1 MITLQNISKTF
12 ETTAG
17 KVSALDDVSL
27 TIETGEVFGI
37 IGESGAGKSTLV
49 RCINLL
55 EQPTSGSVVI
65 DGHDVTSL
73 RGRDLRE
80 LRADIGM
87 IFQRF
92 SLFEQRTVLD
102 NVIFPA
108 TLASTGKRASRAE
121 APERARKLLAL
132 VGLEGKEGSYPSQL
146 SGGQQ
151 QRVAIARAVAMNPK
165 ILLFDEATSALD
177 PELVGEVLNV
187 IRNLAKEGATMI
199 LVTHEMRFAYEVSD
213 KVIFMDKGK
222 IDAMGTPKEIF
233 EDRPTARLREFLS
246 TFTTPIVT
254 SDAKAD

>member
-12 ETTAG
+12 ETTSG

-108 TLASTGKRASRAE
+108 TLASTGKRVSRAE

-151 QRVAIARAVAMNPK
+151 QRVAIARALMTSPK
-165 ILLFDEATSALD
+165 TLLCDEATSALD
-177 PELVGEVLNV
+177 TLTTSQVLDLLGRINRELGVTIVLITHSLAVARRICGRIAVMDHGRVVEQGAVADVFGNPQADVTRALLQFEGEG
-187 IRNLAKEGATMI
+187 R
-199 LVTHEMRFAYEVSD
+199 
-213 KVIFMDKGK
+213 
-222 IDAMGTPKEIF
+222 
-233 EDRPTARLREFLS
+233 
-246 TFTTPIVT
+246 
-254 SDAKAD
+254 

>member
-1 MITLQNISKTF
+1 MIELTNISKVYDTP
-12 ETTAG
+12 AG
-17 KVSALDDVSL
+17 PFRAIDDVTLS
-27 TIETGEVFGI
+27 IGSGDIFGI

-55 EQPTSGSVVI
+55 EKPTSGTVAI
-65 DGHDVTSL
+65 DGRDVTSL

-92 SLFEQRTVLD
+92 SLFDQRTVLD

-108 TLASTGKRASRAE
+108 TLASTGKRVSRAE

-151 QRVAIARAVAMNPK
+151 QRVAIARALMTSPK
-165 ILLFDEATSALD
+165 TLLCDEATSALD
-177 PELVGEVLNV
+177 TLTTSQVLDLLGRINRELGVTIVL
-187 IRNLAKEGATMI
+187 ITHSLAVARRI
-199 LVTHEMRFAYEVSD
+199 CNHVV
-213 KVIFMDKGK
+213 VMDHGHVVEQ
-222 IDAMGTPKEIF
+222 GTAEEIF
-233 EDRPTARLREFLS
+233 SNPQAD
-246 TFTTPIVT
+246 VT
-254 SDAKAD
+254 RALLQFEGEGR

>member
-108 TLASTGKRASRAE
+108 MLASTGKRVSRAE

-151 QRVAIARAVAMNPK
+151 QRVAIARALMTSPK
-165 ILLFDEATSALD
+165 TLLCDEATSALD
-177 PELVGEVLNV
+177 TLTTSQVLDLLGRINRKLGVTIVLITHSLAVARRICGRIAVMDHGRVVEQGAVADVFGNPQADVTRALLQFEGEG
-187 IRNLAKEGATMI
+187 R
-199 LVTHEMRFAYEVSD
+199 
-213 KVIFMDKGK
+213 
-222 IDAMGTPKEIF
+222 
-233 EDRPTARLREFLS
+233 
-246 TFTTPIVT
+246 
-254 SDAKAD
+254 

>member
-108 TLASTGKRASRAE
+108 TLASTGKRVSRAE

-151 QRVAIARAVAMNPK
+151 QRVAIARALMTSPK
-165 ILLFDEATSALD
+165 TLLCDEATSALD
-177 PELVGEVLNV
+177 TLTTSQVLDLLGRLNRELGVTIVLITHSLAVARRICGRIAVMDHGRVVEQGAVADVFGNPQADVTRALLQFEGEG
-187 IRNLAKEGATMI
+187 R
-199 LVTHEMRFAYEVSD
+199 
-213 KVIFMDKGK
+213 
-222 IDAMGTPKEIF
+222 
-233 EDRPTARLREFLS
+233 
-246 TFTTPIVT
+246 
-254 SDAKAD
+254 

>member
-1 MITLQNISKTF
+1 MIELTNISKVYDTP
-12 ETTAG
+12 AG
-17 KVSALDDVSL
+17 PFRAIDDVTLS
-27 TIETGEVFGI
+27 IGSGDIFGI

-108 TLASTGKRASRAE
+108 TLASTGKRVSRAE

-132 VGLEGKEGSYPSQL
+132 VGPEGKEGSYPSQL

-151 QRVAIARAVAMNPK
+151 QRVAIARALMTSPK
-165 ILLFDEATSALD
+165 TLLCDEATSALD
-177 PELVGEVLNV
+177 TLTTSQVLDLLGRINRELGVTIVL
-187 IRNLAKEGATMI
+187 ITHSLAVARRI
-199 LVTHEMRFAYEVSD
+199 CNHVV
-213 KVIFMDKGK
+213 VMDHGHVVEQ
-222 IDAMGTPKEIF
+222 GTAEEIF
-233 EDRPTARLREFLS
+233 SNPQAD
-246 TFTTPIVT
+246 VT
-254 SDAKAD
+254 RALLQFEGEGR

>member
-108 TLASTGKRASRAE
+108 TLASTGKRVSRAE

-151 QRVAIARAVAMNPK
+151 QRVAIARALMTSPK
-165 ILLFDEATSALD
+165 TLLCDEATSALD
-177 PELVGEVLNV
+177 TLTTSQVLDLLGRINRELGVTIVL
-187 IRNLAKEGATMI
+187 ITHSLAVARRI
-199 LVTHEMRFAYEVSD
+199 CNHVV
-213 KVIFMDKGK
+213 VMDHGHVVEQ
-222 IDAMGTPKEIF
+222 GTAEEIF
-233 EDRPTARLREFLS
+233 SNPQAD
-246 TFTTPIVT
+246 VT
-254 SDAKAD
+254 RALLQFEGEGR

>member
-17 KVSALDDVSL
+17 KMSALDDVSL

-73 RGRDLRE
+73 RGRELRE

-108 TLASTGKRASRAE
+108 TLASTGKRVSRAE

-132 VGLEGKEGSYPSQL
+132 VGLEGKEDSYPSQL

-151 QRVAIARAVAMNPK
+151 QRVAIARALMTSPK
-165 ILLFDEATSALD
+165 TLLCDEATSALD
-177 PELVGEVLNV
+177 TLTTSQVLDLLGRINRELGVTIVL
-187 IRNLAKEGATMI
+187 ITHSLAVARRICGRIA
-199 LVTHEMRFAYEVSD
+199 V
-213 KVIFMDKGK
+213 MDHGRVVEQ
-222 IDAMGTPKEIF
+222 GTTEEIF
-233 EDRPTARLREFLS
+233 SNPQAD
-246 TFTTPIVT
+246 VT
-254 SDAKAD
+254 RALLQFEGEGR

>member
-1 MITLQNISKTF
+1 MIELKNISKSF
-12 ETTAG
+12 ETAAG
-17 KVSALDDVSL
+17 TVRALDDVSL

-65 DGHDVTSL
+65 DGRDVTSL

-108 TLASTGKRASRAE
+108 TLASTGKRVSRAE
-121 APERARKLLAL
+121 APGRARRLLAL

-151 QRVAIARAVAMNPK
+151 QRVAIARALMTQPK
-165 ILLFDEATSALD
+165 TLLCDEATSALD
-177 PELVGEVLNV
+177 TLTTSQVLD
-187 IRNLAKEGATMI
+187 L
-199 LVTHEMRFAYEVSD
+199 L
-213 KVIFMDKGK
+213 GK
-222 IDAMGTPKEIF
+222 INQELGVTIVLITHSLAVARRICGRIAVMDHGQLVEQGTAAEVFGNPQADVTRALLQF
-233 EDRPTARLREFLS
+233 EGEGR
-246 TFTTPIVT
+246 
-254 SDAKAD
+254 

>member
-1 MITLQNISKTF
+1 MIELKNISKSF
-12 ETTAG
+12 ETAAG
-17 KVSALDDVSL
+17 TVRALDDVSL

-55 EQPTSGSVVI
+55 EQPTGGSVVI
-65 DGHDVTSL
+65 DGRDVTSL

-108 TLASTGKRASRAE
+108 TLASTGKRVSRTE

-151 QRVAIARAVAMNPK
+151 QRVAIARALMTQPK
-165 ILLFDEATSALD
+165 TLLCDEATSALD
-177 PELVGEVLNV
+177 TLTTSQVLD
-187 IRNLAKEGATMI
+187 L
-199 LVTHEMRFAYEVSD
+199 L
-213 KVIFMDKGK
+213 GK
-222 IDAMGTPKEIF
+222 INQELGVTIVLITHSLAVARRICGRIAVMDHGQLVEQGTAAEVFGNPQADVTRALLQF
-233 EDRPTARLREFLS
+233 EGEGR
-246 TFTTPIVT
+246 
-254 SDAKAD
+254 

>member
-1 MITLQNISKTF
+1 MIKLTNISKVYDTP
-12 ETTAG
+12 AG
-17 KVSALDDVSL
+17 PFHAIDDVTLS
-27 TIETGEVFGI
+27 IGSGDIFGI

-108 TLASTGKRASRAE
+108 TLASTGKRVSRAE

-151 QRVAIARAVAMNPK
+151 QRVAIARALMTSPK
-165 ILLFDEATSALD
+165 TLLCDEATSALD
-177 PELVGEVLNV
+177 TLTTSQVLDLLGRINRELGVTIVF
-187 IRNLAKEGATMI
+187 ITHSLAVARRI
-199 LVTHEMRFAYEVSD
+199 CNHVV
-213 KVIFMDKGK
+213 VMDHGHVVEQ
-222 IDAMGTPKEIF
+222 GTAEEIF
-233 EDRPTARLREFLS
+233 SNPQAD
-246 TFTTPIVT
+246 VT
-254 SDAKAD
+254 RALLQFEGEGR

>member
-1 MITLQNISKTF
+1 MIELKNISKSF
-12 ETTAG
+12 ETAAG
-17 KVSALDDVSL
+17 TVRALDDVSL

-65 DGHDVTSL
+65 DGRDITSL

-108 TLASTGKRASRAE
+108 TLASTGKRVSRAE

-151 QRVAIARAVAMNPK
+151 QRVAIARALMTQPK
-165 ILLFDEATSALD
+165 TLLCDEATSALD
-177 PELVGEVLNV
+177 TLTTSQVLD
-187 IRNLAKEGATMI
+187 L
-199 LVTHEMRFAYEVSD
+199 L
-213 KVIFMDKGK
+213 GK
-222 IDAMGTPKEIF
+222 INQELGVTIVLITHSLAVARRICGRIAVMDHGQLVEQGTAAEVFGNPQADVTRALLQF
-233 EDRPTARLREFLS
+233 EGEGR
-246 TFTTPIVT
+246 
-254 SDAKAD
+254 

>member
-1 MITLQNISKTF
+1 MIELTNISKVYDTP
-12 ETTAG
+12 AG
-17 KVSALDDVSL
+17 PFHAIDDVTLS
-27 TIETGEVFGI
+27 IGSGDIFGI

-108 TLASTGKRASRAE
+108 TLASTGKRVSRAE
-121 APERARKLLAL
+121 ASERARKLLAL

-151 QRVAIARAVAMNPK
+151 QRVAIARALMTSPK
-165 ILLFDEATSALD
+165 TLLCDEATSALD
-177 PELVGEVLNV
+177 TLTTSQVLDLLGRINRELGVTIVLITHSLAVARRICGRIAVMDHGRVVEQGAVADVFGNPQADVTRALLQFEGEG
-187 IRNLAKEGATMI
+187 R
-199 LVTHEMRFAYEVSD
+199 
-213 KVIFMDKGK
+213 
-222 IDAMGTPKEIF
+222 
-233 EDRPTARLREFLS
+233 
-246 TFTTPIVT
+246 
-254 SDAKAD
+254 

>member
-17 KVSALDDVSL
+17 KVSALNDVSL

-108 TLASTGKRASRAE
+108 TLASTGKRVSRAE

-151 QRVAIARAVAMNPK
+151 QRVAIARALMTSPK
-165 ILLFDEATSALD
+165 TLLCDEATSALD
-177 PELVGEVLNV
+177 TLTTSQVLDLLGRINRELGVTIVLITHSLAVARRICGRIAVMDHGRVVEQGSVADVFGNPQADVTRALLQFEGEG
-187 IRNLAKEGATMI
+187 R
-199 LVTHEMRFAYEVSD
+199 
-213 KVIFMDKGK
+213 
-222 IDAMGTPKEIF
+222 
-233 EDRPTARLREFLS
+233 
-246 TFTTPIVT
+246 
-254 SDAKAD
+254 